1 MAQSKALMVGA
12 LIIVLLIG
20 IGIGYVVYPALNPP
34 QPGPSPAPEEVSIWE
49 QIKAK
54 GKIVVATSPDWP
66 PFEYLDPDTNQLIG
80 YEVDLFNAIAKKLG
94 LEVEWKHMSFDSIIA
109 AVKNREVDLGVS
121 GFSVTPE
128 RYQEVL
134 FTMPHIVTEV
144 QLIMLK
150 SRAEE
155 LGITKLSSLEEAAQ
169 YGLVIG
175 TGSGTTQEDE
185 LLSLV
190 NKGVLSSDQV
200 KSYPDFDT
208 ALQELKNGNIDA
220 LYAETP
226 ITTWWISTEPVPM
239 VVVYSR
245 SYWPVAFVAHKD
257 AHDLVIKINS
267 ALAELFASGE
277 IDQIRA
283 KWNVTSGL

>member
-1 MAQSKALMVGA
+1 MAETKLINIVAIVVVAIIFLGVGYY
-12 LIIVLLIG
+12 L
-20 IGIGYVVYPALNPP
+20 YPLLNPSTI
-34 QPGPSPAPEEVSIWE
+34 GPAPPQEKSIWE
-49 QIKAK
+49 EIVSR

-66 PFEYLDPDTNQLIG
+66 PFEYLDPKTNQLIG
-80 YEVDLFNAIAKKLG
+80 YEIDLFNAVAKKLG
-94 LEVEWKHMSFDSIIA
+94 LQVEWKQMSFDSIIA

-134 FTMPHIVTEV
+134 FTMPHIVTQV

-150 SRAEE
+150 SRADE
-155 LGITKLSSLEEAAQ
+155 LGITKLNSLDEIAQ
-169 YGLVIG
+169 YGLIVG

-185 LLSLV
+185 LLGLV
-190 NKGVLSSDQV
+190 NKGVLSSGQV

-208 ALQELKNGNIDA
+208 ALEELKNGNIDA

-226 ITTWWISTEPVPM
+226 ITTWWISTETVPM

-257 AHDLVIKINS
+257 ANELVIKINS

-283 KWNVTSGL
+283 KWNVSSGL

>member
-1 MAQSKALMVGA
+1 MAETKLMNIVA
-12 LIIVLLIG
+12 LIVVAIIFLGV
-20 IGIGYVVYPALNPP
+20 GYYIYPVINPP
-34 QPGPSPAPEEVSIWE
+34 TVGPTPEEKPTIWE
-49 QIKAK
+49 EIVSK

-66 PFEYLDPDTNQLIG
+66 PFEYLDPETNQLIG
-80 YEVDLFNAIAKKLG
+80 YEVDLFNAVARKLG
-94 LEVEWKHMSFDSIIA
+94 LEVEWKHMSFDTIIA

-121 GFSVTPE
+121 GFSITPE

-144 QLIMLK
+144 QLIMLA

-155 LGITKLSSLEEAAQ
+155 LGITKLSSLEDIAK
-169 YGLVIG
+169 YGLVVG

-185 LLSLV
+185 LLGLV
-190 NKGVLSSDQV
+190 NKGIISSDKV

-208 ALQELKNGNIDA
+208 ALQELKNGKIDA

-226 ITTWWISTEPVPM
+226 ITTWWISTETVPM
-239 VVVYSR
+239 VVVYAR

-257 AHDLVIKINS
+257 AHELVIKINS